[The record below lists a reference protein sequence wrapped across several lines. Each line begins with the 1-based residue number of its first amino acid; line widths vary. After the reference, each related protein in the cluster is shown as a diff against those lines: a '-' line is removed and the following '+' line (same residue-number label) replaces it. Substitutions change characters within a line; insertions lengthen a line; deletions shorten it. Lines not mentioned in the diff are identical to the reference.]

1 MNFLAPD
8 FFDLEKFDHKDLFN
22 SNHSVWEAL
31 KKLDLYIDK
40 KLAEAQKE
48 KIVIDPTSTIQDTAR
63 IEGKAVI
70 GKNCIIGH
78 GVLLRNGVVI
88 GDNVFIGHGGEIK
101 HSIILNDTSIGHLNY
116 VGDSV
121 IGNNVN
127 ISGGAIIANL
137 RLDRAPVKVKN
148 EEILIDTGL
157 EKFGAVVG
165 DGVTVGVNAVLNPGT
180 LLGKNS
186 LVYPL
191 VSVKGCHPE
200 ASIIKER

>member
-48 KIVIDPTSTIQDTAR
+48 TIVIDPTSTIQDTAR